1 MKIINPLRQKIGRVG
16 STWYLWLFPVF
27 AILISV
33 WLFRDYLG
41 QRGPEIQIIFED
53 AASLQA
59 EKTKVRF
66 RGVPIGT
73 VKKISITADNKDVV
87 AYIQLQK
94 EAAQFA
100 VAGSKFW
107 IVSPKVNF
115 QGISG
120 LETLL
125 EGTYI
130 AVQPGKPDAE
140 VQEQFKGQMG
150 NDATDSS
157 ENLRPF
163 ILEAKNAESIT
174 TSDIITFRGVNI
186 GTVSKLTLSK
196 SSQKVLIQIN
206 IQNKYAKLIRS
217 NTFFWRKVG
226 IQANLGLFNSSVKV
240 NSLDSIL
247 HGGIEIFTPEP
258 PGIIAEPSSRFT
270 LSPAAPK
277 DYEKW
282 NPVLE
287 FDAKK

>member
-1 MKIINPLRQKIGRVG
+1 MINPLKEKIGRVG
-16 STWYLWLFPVF
+16 STWYLWLFPLF
-27 AILISV
+27 AALITV

-41 QRGPEIQIIFED
+41 QKGPEIQIVFED

-87 AYIQLQK
+87 ALVQLQK
-94 EAAQFA
+94 EAAQYA
-100 VAGSKFW
+100 VNGSKFW

-130 AVQPGKPDAE
+130 AVQPGKDDGE
-140 VQEQFKGQMG
+140 SQNQFKGQMG
-150 NDATDSS
+150 NDSTDAY
-157 ENLRPF
+157 ENMRSYT
-163 ILEAKNAESIT
+163 LEAKNAESIT
-174 TSDIITFRGVNI
+174 TNDIITFRGLNI
-186 GTVSKLTLSK
+186 GTVNKLTLSK

-206 IQNKYAKLIRS
+206 IQSKYTKLIRS

-258 PGIIAEPSSRFT
+258 AGIIAEPSSRFT
-270 LSPAAPK
+270 LAAAPPK